1 MNSKQENTSMDSVKK
16 NTSMNFRKEIFRNRK
31 YAAFYAASLLVVFAA
46 SAYPV
51 YMGYVTLS
59 SYLRQGFVMAEAYPK
74 YVIPYAPLSIA
85 VMVITA
91 LMPVFYK
98 RFRKFS
104 LMIASIAGAAIFLLC
119 EYGFEQIRIV
129 EGYRELPLESWQY
142 SLCVATPE
150 VLKAI
155 GEPIYAENNP
165 AFKIHFYLIALVIL
179 LAVTHILHGFTRMIK
194 EEEYHRKKMLIVQLA
209 ATVLFIL
216 LCILACLTAFYRT
229 GTIVVPP
236 LSAFLMGIF
245 FIVFGIVS
253 GISLSCLFQGRR
265 KLLSVL
271 SPSALSV
278 ATTLAMYAAELAL
291 MDGVLFR
298 FGHGPFFTPIGGL
311 PFAAV
316 DIFVIFLSGAV
327 TYILSSIISSSGFP
341 DRPAAHQEN
350 GEREQK

>member
-1 MNSKQENTSMDSVKK
+1 
-16 NTSMNFRKEIFRNRK
+16 MNFAKKAVNFIKKVFMDRK
-31 YAAFYAASLLVVFAA
+31 YPAFYTASLLVVFAA

-59 SYLRQGFVMAEAYPK
+59 AYLRQGFVMAESYPK

-85 VMVITA
+85 VMTVA
-91 LMPVFYK
+91 VLMPVFYK
-98 RFRKFS
+98 NFKRFA
-104 LMIASIAGAAIFLLC
+104 LIIASIAGAAIFFLC

-129 EGYRELPLESWQY
+129 EGYSQLPLESWQY

-150 VLKAI
+150 VLQAI

-165 AFKIHFYLIALVIL
+165 AFKVHFYLIALVIL

-194 EEEYHRKKMLIVQLA
+194 EEEYHRKKLLTVQLA

-229 GTIVVPP
+229 GAIVVSP

-245 FIVFGIVS
+245 FIVFGIVP
-253 GISLSCLFQGRR
+253 GISLSCLFWGKRR
-265 KLLSVL
+265 LFSVL
-271 SPSALSV
+271 APSALSV
-278 ATTLAMYAAELAL
+278 AATLAMYAGELAL

-298 FGHGPFFTPIGGL
+298 FGHGSFFAPIGGL

-316 DIFVIFLSGAV
+316 DLLVVFLSGTV
-327 TYILSSIISSSGFP
+327 TYILSSVINSGSGS
-341 DRPAAHQEN
+341 RGRSNTQQEN
-350 GEREQK
+350 AENKET